1 MAHRLVL
8 LYSRPIT
15 GAGASLKAR
24 LAPSIPGPGII
35 AVGNVNARSG
45 DELFVR
51 GCWIGAE
58 VDLYSF
64 YAGRLVRAGGKL
76 YIDGASADK
85 FGFDCVRKPA
95 PEIIQR
101 DYSLIGPT
109 IYGRWRLTSYI
120 YAWHGATLDLVRRDT
135 TVHHGLPG
143 QRAMRPGPGC
153 DPLPGYR

>member
-1 MAHRLVL
+1 LV
-8 LYSRPIT
+8 S
-15 GAGASLKAR
+15 
-24 LAPSIPGPGII
+24 
-35 AVGNVNARSG
+35 
-45 DELFVR
+45 
-51 GCWIGAE
+51 
-58 VDLYSF
+58 
-64 YAGRLVRAGGKL
+64 GGKL

-153 DPLPGYR
+153 DPLTGYRWHRFSIKATLSSRLISVLLRGCTRRSAV